1 MNFVRFVM
9 LLALTVWL
17 GALTFF
23 PIVGQTSFSVL
34 PSSHLAGLVVRAS
47 LIKLHWMGLGCGS
60 VFLLCS
66 WINNHLQPGRTRT
79 FTLSHIAIALMVT
92 LTAISQFTVI
102 PRMDSLRGQAGEIA
116 ALPVSDPIRAQ
127 FDSLHVW
134 STRIEFLVLL
144 LGLMAL
150 YFTSRRLVSTSRVI
164 NEKSFN
170 LNTTA

>member
-1 MNFVRFVM
+1 
-9 LLALTVWL
+9 
-17 GALTFF
+17 
-23 PIVGQTSFSVL
+23 
-34 PSSHLAGLVVRAS
+34 
-47 LIKLHWMGLGCGS
+47 
-60 VFLLCS
+60 
-66 WINNHLQPGRTRT
+66 
-79 FTLSHIAIALMVT
+79 
-92 LTAISQFTVI
+92 
-102 PRMDSLRGQAGEIA
+102 MDSLRGQAGEIA